1 MPYFCDKS
9 YMKMKDEKAKRVCSI
24 FYKIFSHD
32 ISLIISKYITDISV
46 EEYKFYFKTS
56 PPNLNIK

>member
-9 YMKMKDEKAKRVCSI
+9 YMKMKDEKAERVCSI

-46 EEYKFYFKTS
+46 EEYRFYFKTS
-56 PPNLNIK
+56 P